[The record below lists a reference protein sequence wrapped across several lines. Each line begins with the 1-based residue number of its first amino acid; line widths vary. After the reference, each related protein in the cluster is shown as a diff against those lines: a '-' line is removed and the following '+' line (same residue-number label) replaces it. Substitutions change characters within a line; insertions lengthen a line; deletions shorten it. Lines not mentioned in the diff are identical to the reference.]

1 MIYILFLF
9 FTLLVLFIAFYQWQ
23 YFLIFSPTYYREDE
37 LDADFEMLGIK
48 VDADVELEGVVY
60 EPNGAKATILFF
72 AGRSHDSVALI
83 KRLSQR
89 FPHFRIITF
98 NYRSYGKSQG
108 VIDEKNIFEDSLKI
122 AKIIQKNYGDFYL
135 LGFSLGSSVASY
147 VASEH
152 KSKGVFLIGVYDSV
166 AGVAKVKYNI
176 NLSWLLRYKFDN
188 TKIVKNIDAP
198 TYVFV
203 SKSDTTTYIQN
214 SREIKKYYKNLVYYV
229 EFEDLTHKE
238 LFWDER
244 VTKKICEV
252 VDA

>member
-23 YFLIFSPTYYREDE
+23 YFLIFSPTYYRKDE
-37 LDADFEMLGIK
+37 LDADFEMLGTK

-72 AGRSHDSVALI
+72 AGRSHDSVGFI

-108 VIDEKNIFEDSLKI
+108 VIDEKNILEDSLKI
-122 AKIIQKNYGDFYL
+122 AKIIQKNYGNFYL

-147 VASEH
+147 VASKH

-188 TKIVKNIDAP
+188 TKVVKNIDAP

-203 SKSDTTTYIQN
+203 SKADTITYIQN
-214 SREIKKYYKNLVYYV
+214 SREMKKYYKNLVYYV

-244 VTKKICEV
+244 VIKKICEV

>member
-9 FTLLVLFIAFYQWQ
+9 FTFLVLFIAFYQWQ

-37 LDADFEMLGIK
+37 LDAGFEMLGIK

-83 KRLSQR
+83 KKLSQR

-147 VASEH
+147 VASKH

-188 TKIVKNIDAP
+188 TKVVKNIDAP

-229 EFEDLTHKE
+229 EFENLTHKE